1 MAITKTVEINVNSQN
16 AEKNVK
22 NLTQDVN
29 KLDKATNE
37 VQKNTSGGFSK
48 MSESIGQV
56 SPALGKAQQGMK
68 GVLTQMKAIVAN
80 PLGLVIVA
88 IVGALT
94 LLFKAFSSTKAGAEQ
109 LEQVMSGI
117 SAVIDVVRD
126 RILKAGGAI
135 VKFFSGDFKG
145 AIADGKAAVSGFGEE
160 VSREFR
166 QAANATKSLQE
177 VADAMRNLG
186 VSRSQLNKDL
196 ALAKELLTDEN
207 ALYADKKKALDDIRI
222 AEEKQTAAELA
233 NAKKKLKAIQDQN
246 QQSDTSAEALQ
257 READA
262 QIEVNRLIQ
271 AQAELGRN
279 LNKQEKR
286 IEAEEKARLKS
297 LQDARNQ
304 AAKEQ
309 QEKRKEAAKIQEE
322 QAKTRLDILEKI
334 RLAEIDTEEKRRAEE
349 LNQIKKQYESLI
361 LEAVKYGQDTTSLKE
376 AQRIKEQELQNKF
389 DSEDKARED
398 KKAEEERVRKQKA
411 FDDEKA
417 LNNMLI
423 KAEDDLQAAKRNALD
438 QGLNILMQFAGKN
451 KAVALG
457 ILAIQKGLA
466 IADVVVGASKSIAL
480 ATSNLAAV
488 PAVLPPG
495 IPNPAFAIQ
504 AAATAKGIATT
515 KISAGVNIASI
526 IAAGISG
533 AKSISGSGGSGL
545 GGSISAPSGGGSVS
559 APMFNVVGTSGQNQ
573 IAQTLGQQPPI
584 QAYVVSGNV
593 STAQSLDRNIIL
605 NASI

>member
-246 QQSDTSAEALQ
+246 KQSDSNAEALQ

-271 AQAELGRN
+271 SQAELGRN

-309 QEKRKEAAKIQEE
+309 EEKRKEAAKIQEE

-411 FDDEKA
+411 LDDEKA

-533 AKSISGSGGSGL
+533 AKSISGGGGSGL
-545 GGSISAPSGGGSVS
+545 GGSVSAPSGGGSVS

-573 IAQTLGQQPPI
+573 IAQTLGQQPPV

-593 STAQSLDRNIIL
+593 STAQSLDRNIIQ

>member
-94 LLFKAFSSTKAGAEQ
+94 LLFKAFTSTKAGAEQ
-109 LEQVMSGI
+109 LEQVMSGV

-126 RILKAGGAI
+126 RILKVGGAI

-246 QQSDTSAEALQ
+246 EQSDTSAEALQ
-257 READA
+257 KEADA

-271 AQAELGRN
+271 AQAELSRN
-279 LNKQEKR
+279 LNKQEKK
-286 IEAEEKARLKS
+286 IESEEKARLKS

-309 QEKRKEAAKIQEE
+309 AEKRKEAAKIEE
-322 QAKTRLDILEKI
+322 DQAKTKLDILEKI
-334 RLAEIDTEEKRRAEE
+334 RLAEIDTEEKRRVEE

-411 FDDEKA
+411 LDDEKA

-457 ILAIQKGLA
+457 ILSIQKGLA

-533 AKSISGSGGSGL
+533 AKSISGGGGSGF
-545 GGSISAPSGGGSVS
+545 GGSVSTPSGGGSVS

-573 IAQTLGQQPPI
+573 IAQTLGQQPPV